1 MGQVLENNFENLKGL
16 PALKNH
22 NEKDCEMDSA
32 WQRVEI
38 RWIQINYINS
48 WQRKEKEYNI

>member
-22 NEKDCEMDSA
+22 SEKDCEMDSA

-38 RWIQINYINS
+38 HWIQINYINS
-48 WQRKEKEYNI
+48 WQRKEKE